1 MKKQYILLTTK
12 KNPNKRNKI
21 TKIIQLFKNN
31 KFTIPFMIISIF
43 FFSYFIIFI
52 KKSHLTH
59 KTTKTYNYAN
69 NIIESTLL
77 LNIDNITSNLSNT
90 SSIIIPYEENT
101 TLNNTT
107 EVINSINIIL
117 NNNTNITLNN
127 TNNASNTQNP
137 NITLNN
143 ASNTQYTNITLN
155 NTYITHNPYITLN
168 NTYIIQ
174 NSSNTY
180 LNGSKNDVGKL
191 LWRNKPTTD
200 LPKIKEEIKSFS
212 NYQIS
217 FKNESD
223 FIKRK
228 NPKVSIVIAVHDQQ
242 KDIKTLYA
250 SIQRQELKDIE
261 IIFVDDNSK
270 DNTSSIIK
278 NLMEKDKR
286 IVYLKNEQNRRAFYS
301 RNRGILNATGEY
313 ILAINPDDLLL
324 NNILLKAYETAKI
337 YDLDVVQFYALLGF
351 FQNPRIW
358 RDLKRKGG
366 IIKGNK
372 EIRENFY
379 NCMSRNLWDKLVRRE
394 VYIKSVN
401 FMKDEFKNELYV
413 LNNDDTAFFG
423 LLHVVES
430 YGFLEDIGYFYI
442 LRPRGVV
449 YYRNDPK
456 NTNAIFRSIFNNMRY
471 FYIQSDDTREDK
483 SNLAY
488 KYFDKN
494 YKSLKK
500 NMVNLSTDFDFM
512 NVVLDLYIYSNYFN
526 ETQKNKLKDIKYKI
540 IERKNK
546 VNGIKF

>member
-52 KKSHLTH
+52 KKSHLKH
-59 KTTKTYNYAN
+59 KTTKTLNYAN
-69 NIIESTLL
+69 NIIESTIL
-77 LNIDNITSNLSNT
+77 LNIDNITSNLSNP

-107 EVINSINIIL
+107 EVINTINIIL

-127 TNNASNTQNP
+127 TNN
-137 NITLNN
+137 
-143 ASNTQYTNITLN
+143 TQYTNITLN
-155 NTYITHNPYITLN
+155 NTYFT
-168 NTYIIQ
+168 Q

-200 LPKIKEEIKSFS
+200 LPKIKEEIKTFN

-217 FKNESD
+217 FTNESD
-223 FIKRK
+223 FTKRE
-228 NPKVSIVIAVHDQQ
+228 NPKVSVILAVHDQQ
-242 KDIKTLYA
+242 KDIKTIYA

-313 ILAINPDDLLL
+313 ILAIDPDDLLL
-324 NNILLKAYETAKI
+324 NNILLKAYETAKK
-337 YDLDVVQFYALLGF
+337 YDLDMVQFYALLGY
-351 FQNPRIW
+351 FQTPRIW

-442 LRPRGVV
+442 LRPRGVT

-471 FYIQSDDTREDK
+471 FYIQSDDTTADK

-494 YKSLKK
+494 YKPLKK
-500 NMVNLSTDFDFM
+500 NMVNLSRDFDFM
-512 NVVLDLYIYSNYFN
+512 IDVIDLYINSNYFN
-526 ETQKNKLKDIKYKI
+526 ESQKNKLKEIKNMI
-540 IERKNK
+540 NERKKK
-546 VNGIKF
+546 VNEKK

>member
-1 MKKQYILLTTK
+1 MKKQYILLTAK

-21 TKIIQLFKNN
+21 TKIIKLFKNN

-59 KTTKTYNYAN
+59 KTTKTLNYAN

-77 LNIDNITSNLSNT
+77 LNIDNITSNLSNP
-90 SSIIIPYEENT
+90 SSIIIPYEENI

-107 EVINSINIIL
+107 EVINTTNIIL

-127 TNNASNTQNP
+127 TDNTQFI

-143 ASNTQYTNITLN
+143 TNNTQYTNITLN
-155 NTYITHNPYITLN
+155 NTYFT
-168 NTYIIQ
+168 Q

-223 FIKRK
+223 FIKQK

-278 NLMEKDKR
+278 NLMKKDKR
-286 IVYLKNEQNRRAFYS
+286 IVYLKNDINRRAFYS
-301 RNRGILNATGEY
+301 
-313 ILAINPDDLLL
+313 
-324 NNILLKAYETAKI
+324 
-337 YDLDVVQFYALLGF
+337 
-351 FQNPRIW
+351 
-358 RDLKRKGG
+358 
-366 IIKGNK
+366 
-372 EIRENFY
+372 
-379 NCMSRNLWDKLVRRE
+379 
-394 VYIKSVN
+394 
-401 FMKDEFKNELYV
+401 
-413 LNNDDTAFFG
+413 
-423 LLHVVES
+423 
-430 YGFLEDIGYFYI
+430 
-442 LRPRGVV
+442 
-449 YYRNDPK
+449 
-456 NTNAIFRSIFNNMRY
+456 
-471 FYIQSDDTREDK
+471 
-483 SNLAY
+483 
-488 KYFDKN
+488 
-494 YKSLKK
+494 
-500 NMVNLSTDFDFM
+500 
-512 NVVLDLYIYSNYFN
+512 
-526 ETQKNKLKDIKYKI
+526 
-540 IERKNK
+540 
-546 VNGIKF
+546 

>member
-1 MKKQYILLTTK
+1 MKKEYVLLRSRKYHKKKSKLSKIIKLLKNKKFIIPFFTISILLFT
-12 KNPNKRNKI
+12 
-21 TKIIQLFKNN
+21 
-31 KFTIPFMIISIF
+31 FTIIF
-43 FFSYFIIFI
+43 FR
-52 KKSHLTH
+52 KSSSKQNRRETAL
-59 KTTKTYNYAN
+59 NFVN
-69 NIIESTLL
+69 NTQESTIIPNTENIL
-77 LNIDNITSNLSNT
+77 LNISNA
-90 SSIIIPYEENT
+90 SS
-101 TLNNTT
+101 
-107 EVINSINIIL
+107 
-117 NNNTNITLNN
+117 ITLNN
-127 TNNASNTQNP
+127 TIEAINTINIIFNNSNIDSSYHII
-137 NITLNN
+137 NITNETFN
-143 ASNTQYTNITLN
+143 TISNINISN
-155 NTYITHNPYITLN
+155 
-168 NTYIIQ
+168 IQ
-174 NSSNTY
+174 NSSNI
-180 LNGSKNDVGKL
+180 NDKKENAPNPLGKL
-191 LWRNKPTTD
+191 LWRNNPTASIMTM
-200 LPKIKEEIKSFS
+200 KQEIKSFS

-217 FKNESD
+217 FTNESD
-223 FIKRK
+223 FIKRE
-228 NPKVSIVIAVHDQQ
+228 NPKVSVILAVHDQQ
-242 KDIKTLYA
+242 KDIKTIYA

-278 NLMEKDKR
+278 SLMEKDKR
-286 IVYLKNEQNRRAFYS
+286 IVYLKNDENRRAFYS

-313 ILAINPDDLLL
+313 ILAIDPDDLLL
-324 NNILLKAYETAKI
+324 NNILLKAYETAKK
-337 YDLDVVQFYALLGF
+337 YDLDMVQFYALLGY
-351 FQNPRIW
+351 FQTPRIW

-471 FYIQSDDTREDK
+471 FYIQSDDTTADK

-494 YKSLKK
+494 YKPLKK
-500 NMVNLSTDFDFM
+500 NMVNLSRDFDFM
-512 NVVLDLYIYSNYFN
+512 IDVLDLYINSNYFN
-526 ETQKNKLKDIKYKI
+526 ESQNNKLKEIKNMI
-540 IERKNK
+540 NERKKK
-546 VNGIKF
+546 VNEKK

>member
-59 KTTKTYNYAN
+59 KTTKTLNYAN
-69 NIIESTLL
+69 NIIESTIL
-77 LNIDNITSNLSNT
+77 LNIDNITSNLSNP
-90 SSIIIPYEENT
+90 SSIIIPYEENI

-107 EVINSINIIL
+107 EVINTTNIIL

-127 TNNASNTQNP
+127 TNNAQDPIITLNNTNNTQFI

-143 ASNTQYTNITLN
+143 TNNASNTNITLN
-155 NTYITHNPYITLN
+155 NTYFT
-168 NTYIIQ
+168 Q

-200 LPKIKEEIKSFS
+200 LPKIKEEIKYFS

-217 FKNESD
+217 FTNESD
-223 FIKRK
+223 FTKRE
-228 NPKVSIVIAVHDQQ
+228 NPKVSVILAVHDQQ
-242 KDIKTLYA
+242 KDIKTIYA
-250 SIQRQELKDIE
+250 SIQRQELKNIE

-313 ILAINPDDLLL
+313 ILAIDPDDLLL
-324 NNILLKAYETAKI
+324 NNILLKAYETAKK
-337 YDLDVVQFYALLGF
+337 YELDMVQFYALLGF
-351 FQNPRIW
+351 FQNPKIW

-372 EIRENFY
+372 DIRENFY

-394 VYIKSVN
+394 VYIKSVK

-471 FYIQSDDTREDK
+471 FYIQSDDTTADK

-500 NMVNLSTDFDFM
+500 NMVNLSKDLDFM
-512 NVVLDLYIYSNYFN
+512 IDVLDLYINSNYFN
-526 ETQKNKLKDIKYKI
+526 ESQKNKLKEIKNMI
-540 IERKNK
+540 NERKKK
-546 VNGIKF
+546 VNGIKS